1 MKKKKQGDDGNGTN
15 GGKGRMKGDGS
26 SYREG
31 ENIDVRERTKGGE
44 HGK

>member
-31 ENIDVRERTKGGE
+31 ENIDVRGTPKGGGP
-44 HGK
+44 GK